1 MDEQVLECPKCGG
14 AMERGF
20 MMMGGERFDLPEWVK
35 GVMEL
40 NFIGN
45 IKLRGKERYRVMM
58 FRCPYCYYIELY
70 AKHPVR

>member
-1 MDEQVLECPKCGG
+1 
-14 AMERGF
+14 